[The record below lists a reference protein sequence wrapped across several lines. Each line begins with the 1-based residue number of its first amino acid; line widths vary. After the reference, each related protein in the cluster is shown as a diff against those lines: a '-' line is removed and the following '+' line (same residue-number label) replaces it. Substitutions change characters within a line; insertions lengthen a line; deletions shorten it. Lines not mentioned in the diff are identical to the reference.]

1 MFNQETEKINFISH
15 FRVLFLAY
23 MANVCG
29 LNPETMM
36 FTSDPALLCGEA
48 ATCSAAAFVTFMAGC
63 VYLNVHLNIMKQEI
77 TRAVSPVMGTD
88 SDNRGDGGHRAL

>member
-1 MFNQETEKINFISH
+1 
-15 FRVLFLAY
+15 

-36 FTSDPALLCGEA
+36 FTSDPALLCGKA